1 MDMQDAVRR
10 AKANEK
16 LSKEQLL
23 AAGDSAFDNEDFE
36 KALDFY
42 HRATVLDGQDPVA
55 WTALAMTYFNMEFV
69 KEAWRSY
76 KLALRADPDN
86 TATMWYASEFLFN
99 MEDYE
104 LARALLERYLEREV
118 DPERLIEAKD
128 MLAECEREI
137 AMRGGEAKAKP
148 LIRSGDDEDIEDLD
162 EDDELPEGY
171 ELDDED
177 EDDDFDDDDLDD
189 ELDEE
194 SFDLD
199 EESFVAT
206 LVLQLN
212 GQEAQCENC
221 ATRIPLDA
229 PYCFNC
235 LAPHFYEET

>member
-16 LSKEQLL
+16 LSKEQLM

-36 KALDFY
+36 KALDLY

-55 WTALAMTYFNMEFV
+55 WTALAMTYFNMEFI

-99 MEDYE
+99 MEDYV
-104 LARALLERYLEREV
+104 LAKALLERYTERES
-118 DPERLIEAKD
+118 DPERLLEAKD

-137 AMRGGEAKAKP
+137 AMRGGASKP
-148 LIRSGDDEDIEDLD
+148 KPMGRISEDEDDDEDED
-162 EDDELPEGY
+162 EELPEGY
-171 ELDDED
+171 EVDEEEDEDEFEEDDFDEMDDED
-177 EDDDFDDDDLDD
+177 FDADD
-189 ELDEE
+189 ET
-194 SFDLD
+194 
-199 EESFVAT
+199 FVAT

-229 PYCFNC
+229 PYCYNC
-235 LAPHFYEET
+235 LAPHFYEEG

>member
-16 LSKEQLL
+16 LSKEQLM

-36 KALDFY
+36 KALDLY

-55 WTALAMTYFNMEFV
+55 WTALAMTYFNMEFI

-104 LARALLERYLEREV
+104 LAKALLERYTERES
-118 DPERLIEAKD
+118 DPERLLEAKD
-128 MLAECEREI
+128 MLAECEREL
-137 AMRGGEAKAKP
+137 AMRGGGSKSKP
-148 LIRSGDDEDIEDLD
+148 ASRISEDEDDDEDED
-162 EDDELPEGY
+162 EELPEGY
-171 ELDDED
+171 EVEEED
-177 EDDDFDDDDLDD
+177 EEDEFEDDDLDD
-189 ELDEE
+189 MDDED
-194 SFDLD
+194 FDADD
-199 EESFVAT
+199 ETFVAT

-229 PYCFNC
+229 PYCYNC
-235 LAPHFYEET
+235 LAPHFYEEG